1 MKKIFLCLLF
11 SFVSFVAL
19 AFGAGE
25 VAFSDKSRS
34 NKNVAQAST
43 TKKNSSGAPQETA
56 KQKEAEKQ
64 TLPKSYRGISLGMSL
79 ESVKDALLADKL
91 FGYRGERDFTL
102 LASPNRSAIE
112 TAGASFIERAWF
124 QFSEESLYTI
134 TLKLNT
140 DKVDH
145 YSIYK
150 HFCEKYGEPLDVNP
164 KRAVWE
170 DASVRIT
177 IERPLTVKYLD
188 LGVFN
193 NMLEKSQTETAE
205 SELRREAF
213 INEF

>member
-11 SFVSFVAL
+11 SFLSFFAL
-19 AFGAGE
+19 AKGANE
-25 VAFSDKSRS
+25 AFANDYPPSENIAKAPASKKDKAD
-34 NKNVAQAST
+34 K
-43 TKKNSSGAPQETA
+43 G
-56 KQKEAEKQ
+56 QKVEKQ

-79 ESVKDALLADKL
+79 ESVKDALLSDKL

-112 TAGASFIERAWF
+112 TAGTSFIERAWF

-150 HFCEKYGEPLDVNP
+150 HFCEKYGEPLDINP
-164 KRAVWE
+164 QRAVWE
-170 DASVRIT
+170 DTSVRIT

-193 NMLEKSQTETAE
+193 SMLEKDKTETAD
-205 SELRREAF
+205 SELKREAF